1 MTGFTRAGKPTDQR
15 SSVTTVAAGTR
26 ITGRIRTENDLHVD
40 GELEGEVHSAGTVTV
55 SRTGTIRAGTLVAG
69 HLVVYGRFFGTA
81 DCDRIE
87 LTSGGEA
94 EGKFIS
100 AGLVIDA
107 DSAFEGELVRRK
119 QSGASRVLEFSRD
132 TPVRSGDGAVNGNPS
147 GGSAP

>member
-1 MTGFTRAGKPTDQR
+1 MAGFNRAGKPADQR
-15 SSVTTVAAGTR
+15 SSATTVAAGTR

-40 GELEGEVHSAGTVTV
+40 GELEGEVHSKGTVTV
-55 SRTGTIRAGTLVAG
+55 SRTGTIRAGTLVAR
-69 HLVVYGRFFGTA
+69 HLIVYGRFVGTA

-94 EGKFIS
+94 DGKFIS

-119 QSGASRVLEFSRD
+119 QSGANRVLEFS
-132 TPVRSGDGAVNGNPS
+132 SGSGTSSSGGAERGNPS

>member
-1 MTGFTRAGKPTDQR
+1 MAGFNRAGKPADQR
-15 SSVTTVAAGTR
+15 SGVTTVAAGTR
-26 ITGRIRTENDLHVD
+26 ITGRTRTEHDLQVD
-40 GELEGEVHSAGTVTV
+40 GELEGEIRAAGTVTV

-69 HLVVYGRFFGTA
+69 HLVVYGRFVGTA

-119 QSGASRVLEFSRD
+119 QSGGDRVLEFSRD

-147 GGSAP
+147 GGRAP